1 MISFFRLAFPESS
14 DADDKLNL
22 DAEDANERDL
32 DMEEGD
38 AMGIEGLSKA
48 ELQARFLRQQ

>member
-22 DAEDANERDL
+22 DAEDVNERDL